1 MIMSYG
7 YSNEFFASLSKL
19 FVGSY
24 AVSLD
29 DFNHVI
35 SICESGGI
43 LYIAAEHLTDSTG
56 YIGRV
61 ARATDGFT
69 VTADTISIKFE
80 GHKFSTKT
88 WGTERTSEVVEYNT
102 KTGKYVDT
110 VSIISFNKISEKAQI
125 CLVPGGKW
133 TDFETP
139 FMITSKDLS
148 KDMCQAILGIDNCA
162 EIQRYESVT
171 DDGGSCWCFY
181 DFDQEKC
188 IGGGD
193 LSINVRFDW
202 DMRLRIIEWTD
213 LSSAQCGSGTSFQIV
228 TDKDKILV
236 SWKCSGLGVGAFY
249 FMNTETDIEGLGKCP
264 LFENNVVIAKKMNEN
279 ILGNDNGNEHS
290 EIVIH
295 FSKATIVNLWRGV
308 ILFLLISS
316 VLCWC
321 AHQRIRKEQNFSFQT
336 NK

>member
-171 DDGGSCWCFY
+171 ENGEACWCFY
-181 DFDQEKC
+181 DFDQNEC
-188 IGGGD
+188 IEGGD
-193 LSINVRFDW
+193 VSINVRFDW
-202 DMRLRIIEWTD
+202 DMRLRITEWTD
-213 LSSAQCGSGTSFQIV
+213 LKSIQCNSGSKFQLV
-228 TDKDKILV
+228 TEKEEILI
-236 SWKCSGLGVGAFY
+236 SWKCAGLEIGAFY
-249 FMNTETDIEGLGKCP
+249 VYDTKTDTIAKECP
-264 LFENNVVIAKKMNEN
+264 LSSAPN
-279 ILGNDNGNEHS
+279 ILNNINGNSHNQ
-290 EIVIH
+290 IAIN
-295 FSKATIVNLWRGV
+295 FSQWDGVNLWSGI
-308 ILFLLISS
+308 ILFGIVIS
-316 VLCWC
+316 VFCWC
-321 AHQRIRKEQNFSFQT
+321 VHQRNRKEQILTGKFSVE
-336 NK
+336 